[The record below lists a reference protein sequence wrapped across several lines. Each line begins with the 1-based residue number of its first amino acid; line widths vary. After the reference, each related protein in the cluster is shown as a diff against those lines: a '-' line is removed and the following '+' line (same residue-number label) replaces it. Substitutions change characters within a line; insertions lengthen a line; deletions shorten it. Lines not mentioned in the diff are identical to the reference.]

1 MVPLSWYLILAGI
14 MFLAGVVGLIVRTNV
29 IALLLSAEL
38 MLNAVNINFVVFSH
52 YLQSMV
58 GQMFV
63 IFVLVVAAA
72 EAAIGLGLI
81 IALFRLKG
89 TLNMDEVKELKG

>member
-14 MFLAGVVGLIVRTNV
+14 MFLAGVVGLIVRRNV

>member
-14 MFLAGVVGLIVRTNV
+14 MFLAGVVGLLIRRNV
-29 IALLLSAEL
+29 IALLLCAEL
-38 MLNAVNINFVVFSH
+38 ILNSVNINFVAFSH
-52 YLQSMV
+52 YLQSMA

-72 EAAIGLGLI
+72 EAAIGLALI

-89 TLNMDEVKELKG
+89 TLNMDEVKDLKG

>member
-1 MVPLSWYLILAGI
+1 MVPLSWYLILAGV
-14 MFLAGVVGLIVRTNV
+14 MFLAGVVGILIRRNV
-29 IALLLSAEL
+29 IALLLCAEL
-38 MLNAVNINFVVFSH
+38 ILNSVNINFVAFSH

-72 EAAIGLGLI
+72 EAAIGLALI

-89 TLNMDEVKELKG
+89 TLNMDEVKDLKG

>member
-14 MFLAGVVGLIVRTNV
+14 MFLAGVVGILIRRNV
-29 IALLLSAEL
+29 IALLLCAEL
-38 MLNAVNINFVVFSH
+38 ILNSVNINFVAFSH

-72 EAAIGLGLI
+72 EAAIGLALI

-89 TLNMDEVKELKG
+89 TLNMDEVKDLKG

>member
-1 MVPLSWYLILAGI
+1 MVPLSWYIVLGGIIFLI
-14 MFLAGVVGLIVRTNV
+14 GVVGLLVRRNV

-38 MLNAVNINFVVFSH
+38 TLNAVNINMVAFAH

-63 IFVLVVAAA
+63 IFILVVAAA

-81 IALFRLKG
+81 IALFRVKG
-89 TLNMDEVKELKG
+89 TLNMDEVKDLRG

>member
-1 MVPLSWYLILAGI
+1 MVPLSWYLILAGV
-14 MFLAGVVGLIVRTNV
+14 MFLAGVVGILIRRNV
-29 IALLLSAEL
+29 IALRLCAEL
-38 MLNAVNINFVVFSH
+38 ILNSVNINFVAFSH

-72 EAAIGLGLI
+72 EAAIGLALI

-89 TLNMDEVKELKG
+89 TLNMDEVKDLKG

>member
-14 MFLAGVVGLIVRTNV
+14 MFLAGVIGLIIRRNV
-29 IALLLSAEL
+29 IALLLCAEL

-89 TLNMDEVKELKG
+89 TLNMDEVKDLKG

>member
-1 MVPLSWYLILAGI
+1 MVPLSWYVILAGI
-14 MFLAGVVGLIVRTNV
+14 MFLAGVVGLIVRRNV

>member
-1 MVPLSWYLILAGI
+1 
-14 MFLAGVVGLIVRTNV
+14 
-29 IALLLSAEL
+29 
-38 MLNAVNINFVVFSH
+38 
-52 YLQSMV
+52 MV

-81 IALFRLKG
+81 IALFRIKG

>member
-14 MFLAGVVGLIVRTNV
+14 MFLAGVVGILIRRNV
-29 IALLLSAEL
+29 IALLLCAEL
-38 MLNAVNINFVVFSH
+38 ILNAVNINFVAFSH

-72 EAAIGLGLI
+72 EAAIGLALI

-89 TLNMDEVKELKG
+89 TLNMDEVKDLKG

>member
-1 MVPLSWYLILAGI
+1 MVPLSWYLILAGV
-14 MFLAGVVGLIVRTNV
+14 MFLAGVIGLIIRRNV
-29 IALLLSAEL
+29 IALLLCAEL

-89 TLNMDEVKELKG
+89 TLNMDEVKDLKG

>member
-1 MVPLSWYLILAGI
+1 MVPLSWYVILAGI
-14 MFLAGVVGLIVRTNV
+14 MFLAGVVGLIVRRNV

-89 TLNMDEVKELKG
+89 TLNMDEVKDLKG

>member
-14 MFLAGVVGLIVRTNV
+14 MFLAGVVGLLIRRNV
-29 IALLLSAEL
+29 IALLLCAEL
-38 MLNAVNINFVVFSH
+38 ILNSVNINFVAFSH

-72 EAAIGLGLI
+72 EAAIGLALI

-89 TLNMDEVKELKG
+89 TLNMDEVKDLKG